1 MSYILRMRWQNT
13 ARAEGEGSGKTGD
26 KRVTKKTAA
35 LQDGKRKAESGKRK
49 AERGLR
55 QIITEFHEVKISPR
69 GWVIYNS
76 ISVEIRVNLRSFA
89 V

>member
-35 LQDGKRKAESGKRK
+35 LQDGKRKAE
-49 AERGLR
+49 RGLR

-69 GWVIYNS
+69 GWVFYNS
-76 ISVEIRVNLRSFA
+76 ISVDIRVNLRSFA